1 MTINEF
7 NAKILRL
14 DSRINLMRSR
24 DESMNQRLIN
34 ALIREKRNLEQKRD
48 LLFSHSI

>member
-7 NAKILRL
+7 NAKILKL
-14 DSRINLMRSR
+14 DYRINLMRAR

>member
-7 NAKILRL
+7 NAKILQL
-14 DSRINLMRSR
+14 DCRINLMRSR

-48 LLFSHSI
+48 LLFSHNI

>member
-1 MTINEF
+1 MTKNEII
-7 NAKILRL
+7 AKIMRL
-14 DSRINLMRSR
+14 DYRINIMRAR